1 MTDAQA
7 IAKNA
12 ATPHIS
18 AETFAY
24 YAGRA
29 AGFDAAEFG
38 GKVVNTFSRADLRAS
53 FARGAKHAGAEVRL
67 DADTEWDAA

>member
-1 MTDAQA
+1 MNDDQA
-7 IAKNA
+7 IARSA

-24 YAGRA
+24 YAGRQ

-38 GKVVNTFSRADLRAS
+38 EKVINTFSRADLRAS
-53 FARGAKHAGAEVRL
+53 FARGVKHAGAEVRL
-67 DADTEWDAA
+67 DADAEWD

>member
-1 MTDAQA
+1 MNDQAA
-7 IAKNA
+7 IARHI

-29 AGFDAAEFG
+29 AGFYAADFG
-38 GKVVNTFSRADLRAS
+38 TKVENTFSRADLRAG
-53 FARGAKHAGAEVRL
+53 FARGVKDAGAEVRL
-67 DADTEWDAA
+67 NLDAEWD